1 MYTDNDYKKIFD
13 LVKHD
18 ELIGYHKYQRLVPY
32 NNLLKVM
39 FEPWHNVN
47 GSDEHAKDCITL
59 LKKIPDPLKNIDENM
74 IKLCN
79 SKGRISMHDY
89 LECIFRPKEVIEDG
103 RYTGYFIRTFM
114 NLMHD
119 YIVNN
124 NSMVFT
130 YTKLTDYC
138 SFYDEITENDDFW
151 HYHDICVTL
160 LTYGYANDGN
170 YEILKE
176 FLSDPEYFNDILK
189 MNRIDFRYAKS
200 WTSTDI
206 MYERLYKKGDFL
218 LSKNKL
224 PIK

>member
-1 MYTDNDYKKIFD
+1 
-13 LVKHD
+13 
-18 ELIGYHKYQRLVPY
+18 
-32 NNLLKVM
+32 
-39 FEPWHNVN
+39 
-47 GSDEHAKDCITL
+47 
-59 LKKIPDPLKNIDENM
+59 
-74 IKLCN
+74 
-79 SKGRISMHDY
+79 
-89 LECIFRPKEVIEDG
+89 
-103 RYTGYFIRTFM
+103 
-114 NLMHD
+114 MHD
-119 YIVNN
+119 YIVNK

-160 LTYGYANDGN
+160 LTYAYANDGN
-170 YEILKE
+170 YEIIKE
-176 FLSDPEYFNDILK
+176 FLSDPGYFSDILK
-189 MNRIDFRYAKS
+189 MYRIDFRYAKS